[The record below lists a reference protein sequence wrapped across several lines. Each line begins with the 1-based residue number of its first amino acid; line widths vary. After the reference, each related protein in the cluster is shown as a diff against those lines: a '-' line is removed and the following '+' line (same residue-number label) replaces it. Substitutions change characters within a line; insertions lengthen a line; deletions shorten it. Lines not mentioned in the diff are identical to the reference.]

1 MTNDARLAGA
11 EVPEVSACFTPPSR
25 LHESRDCTMRVVIY
39 ILAPSLILFFSIG
52 SGLVMSRP

>member
-25 LHESRDCTMRVVIY
+25 LHQSRDCTMRVAIY
-39 ILAPSLILFFSIG
+39 ILAPLLISLFSIG
-52 SGLVMSRP
+52 SGLVMLSP